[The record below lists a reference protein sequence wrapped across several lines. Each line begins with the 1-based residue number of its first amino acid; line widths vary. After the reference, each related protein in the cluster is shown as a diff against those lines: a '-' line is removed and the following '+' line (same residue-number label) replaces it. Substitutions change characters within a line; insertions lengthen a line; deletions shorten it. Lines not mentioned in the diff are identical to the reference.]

1 VTEEELYAI
10 HNCRPR
16 STSDQIKMQFDSA
29 YPKEMSAIGRLV
41 YHRWYTGK
49 LKAASNV
56 ESYIK
61 LSAEELVNVFRD
73 LAIDADDLVRRAKRI
88 HARQPED
95 ARYFSPT
102 CIAYALV
109 QAPPEIEL
117 WLTNLVSDTADRT
130 NAQVAL
136 RTYARNQKKQR
147 KTYELFAA
155 MAKAYNHP
163 ELKFIKVVESDVAD
177 LNEGRFEKERWPQ

>member
-1 VTEEELYAI
+1 
-10 HNCRPR
+10 
-16 STSDQIKMQFDSA
+16 
-29 YPKEMSAIGRLV
+29 
-41 YHRWYTGK
+41 
-49 LKAASNV
+49 
-56 ESYIK
+56 
-61 LSAEELVNVFRD
+61 
-73 LAIDADDLVRRAKRI
+73 
-88 HARQPED
+88 
-95 ARYFSPT
+95 
-102 CIAYALV
+102 LV